1 MPVFHVQPK
10 CRHLLFV
17 CVAWVLTDHAL
28 GQVGTSPEE
37 KVSRRTHRSAKQ
49 LVEQLSH
56 DRYHTRASATRELIE
71 RAISGDHSEQ
81 ENVTASLEQGLH
93 AHSFETREA
102 CQRILDEISIA
113 RCDQQLKRLL
123 NPRCRPDSIKI
134 SGWELFCGIA
144 GDDIDARK
152 FFARLVEHHP
162 DTLNQLQ
169 RIRDLDPTESLFA
182 NLDPWRIH
190 AENSAAWA
198 LLLLA
203 ESERCK
209 YKSLPFNS
217 RLGTALS
224 CSPMGPAVSRCSES
238 RVLRRLIAH
247 WIQMHE
253 QRHAQRDRLLIAM
266 RYGCHDAAA
275 EICARILDDRS
286 ATPATEVTAL
296 LAAAALRRNDLELQT
311 RLRLH
316 DSRTAH
322 VWQQVTSRK
331 VKIRTQVKDV
341 ALAVLLYHH
350 GLDPR
355 QAGYRDLQ
363 ADPSFVYRDHSLG
376 FPNPDAR
383 LAAQKEAVN
392 LLAATGVTDLG
403 SSRDLA
409 TAPRA
414 SDVGGDYP
422 VELVPAERSG
432 Q

>member
-10 CRHLLFV
+10 CRHLLV
-17 CVAWVLTDHAL
+17 LCVAWVLTDHAL
-28 GQVGTSPEE
+28 GQAETSPEE
-37 KVSRRTHRSAKQ
+37 QGLRRTDRSAKQ

-56 DRYHTRASATRELIE
+56 DRYHTRESATRELIE

-81 ENVTASLEQGLH
+81 ENVTASLEQGLRS
-93 AHSFETREA
+93 HSFERREA
-102 CQRILDEISIA
+102 CQRILEEISIA
-113 RCDQQLKRLL
+113 RCDQQLRRLL

-134 SGWELFCGIA
+134 SGWDLFRGIA
-144 GDDIDARK
+144 GDDIEARK
-152 FFARLVEHHP
+152 FFARLFEHHS
-162 DTLNQLQ
+162 DTLHRLHSM
-169 RIRDLDPTESLFA
+169 RDSQPRESLLGK
-182 NLDPWRIH
+182 LDPWRLP
-190 AENSAAWA
+190 AEDSAAWA

-209 YKSLPFNS
+209 FKSQPFNS

-224 CSPMGPAVSRCSES
+224 CSPMGPTVNRCSES

-247 WIQMHE
+247 WIQIHE

-266 RYGCHDAAA
+266 RYGCDDVAV
-275 EICARILDDRS
+275 EICSRILDDRS

-296 LAAAALRRNDLELQT
+296 LAAAALRRNDLELQA
-311 RLRLH
+311 RLRLQ

-341 ALAVLLYHH
+341 ALAVLMYHH

-383 LAAQKEAVN
+383 LAAQKEAVS
-392 LLAATGVTDLG
+392 LLAAIGVADLG
-403 SSRDLA
+403 SSRQLTTTPQTSA
-409 TAPRA
+409 RQ
-414 SDVGGDYP
+414 VEYP
-422 VELVPAERSG
+422 TESGRGERSEK
-432 Q
+432 